1 MLGPRAPAG
10 LGVNG
15 PVTETT
21 QKGNTMDES
30 KPVVVGVDGS
40 AQSIEALREGRV
52 MAELMNVPLLAVA
65 AWQWPAASGE
75 IPELVGY
82 DPEQEARARL
92 DETLGEAFGDGQP
105 ESLETV
111 VQKGQP
117 AQVLAELSKGA
128 RMLVV
133 GSRGRGGFRGLLLG
147 SVSSAVGAHAS
158 CPVLIMHG
166 KAE

>member
-1 MLGPRAPAG
+1 
-10 LGVNG
+10 
-15 PVTETT
+15 
-21 QKGNTMDES
+21 MDES

-40 AQSIEALREGRV
+40 DQSIEALREGKI
-52 MAELMNVPLLAVA
+52 MADLMNAPLMAVA

-82 DPEQEARARL
+82 DPEQEARQRL
-92 DETLGEAFGDGQP
+92 DGTLAEAFGDEQP
-105 ESLETV
+105 ASLQTV

-117 AQVLAELSKGA
+117 AQVLTELSKGA

-147 SVSSAVGAHAS
+147 SVSSAVGAHAA

-166 KAE
+166 RTE

>member
-1 MLGPRAPAG
+1 
-10 LGVNG
+10 
-15 PVTETT
+15 
-21 QKGNTMDES
+21 MDES

-40 AQSIEALREGRV
+40 DQSIEALREGKI
-52 MAELMNVPLLAVA
+52 MADLMNAPLMAVA

-82 DPEQEARARL
+82 DPEQEARQRL
-92 DETLGEAFGDGQP
+92 DGTLAEAFGDEP
-105 ESLETV
+105 PASLQTV

-117 AQVLAELSKGA
+117 AQVLTELSKGA

-147 SVSSAVGAHAS
+147 SVSSAVGAHAA

-166 KAE
+166 RTE

>member
-1 MLGPRAPAG
+1 VLGLRAPAG